1 MSGMRSAFRLS
12 VLAVA
17 LAACGSEASPWPAAP
32 ATGLD
37 LRLSLQPNEVEL
49 MQPVTATLDLFTAAD
64 LAVDFAPE
72 AAIDREQWR
81 VEVAHE
87 PVRPLFGGQW
97 RRTVLQLRPRRGP
110 GPLLV
115 PSFRAAAKD
124 GASAASTPEQTVV
137 VRSSLGLAPSP
148 TVPDLTA
155 ELGQQVE
162 TRGELFA
169 APRVLWPWAVAAGAV
184 VVLSLFVWW
193 LRRPR
198 ARSFASEV
206 ASPPHVRA
214 LRELQRL
221 RDSARS
227 TPAQVDAFY
236 VATSQ
241 VLRDYVEERFA
252 VRAPERTTEEFLRE
266 LELGGDTGAAGGA
279 SDLLRGHRGE
289 LARFLLQCDMVKFA
303 RHLPAESEH
312 LATWESAVAF
322 VEATRPDRV
331 VAPAA
336 APAVAAVGGGT

>member
-1 MSGMRSAFRLS
+1 MSGVRSAFRLC

-17 LAACGSEASPWPAAP
+17 LAACAGEASPWTSAP
-32 ATGLD
+32 SAGLD

-72 AAIDREQWR
+72 TAIDREQWR

-87 PVRPLFGGQW
+87 PAQPLFGGQW

-110 GPLLV
+110 GPLNV

-124 GASAASTPEQTVV
+124 GSNAASTPEQTVV
-137 VRSSLGLAPSP
+137 VRSALGASPSP
-148 TVPDLTA
+148 TVPDLAA

-162 TRGELFA
+162 TRGELFE
-169 APRVLWPWAVAAGAV
+169 APRAFWPWAVAAGAV

-198 ARSFASEV
+198 QYSFASEV
-206 ASPPHVRA
+206 AQPPHVRA

-221 RDSARS
+221 RDSARN

-266 LELGGDTGAAGGA
+266 LELGSDAGGA
-279 SDLLRGHRGE
+279 GDLLRAHRGE

-303 RHLPAESEH
+303 RHLPGESEH
-312 LATWESAVAF
+312 QATWQLAVAF
-322 VEATRPDRV
+322 VEATRADRV
-331 VAPAA
+331 VAASSSPAPVAA
-336 APAVAAVGGGT
+336 ASGGGA